1 MLASREHM
9 CIENSNINFPYIT
22 YKTKTE
28 MCKDLLDPKAVSVY
42 IYYYFSLYVFT

>member
-9 CIENSNINFPYIT
+9 CIENPNINFPDIT

-28 MCKDLLDPKAVSVY
+28 MCKDLLDPNAVSVH
-42 IYYYFSLYVFT
+42 IY